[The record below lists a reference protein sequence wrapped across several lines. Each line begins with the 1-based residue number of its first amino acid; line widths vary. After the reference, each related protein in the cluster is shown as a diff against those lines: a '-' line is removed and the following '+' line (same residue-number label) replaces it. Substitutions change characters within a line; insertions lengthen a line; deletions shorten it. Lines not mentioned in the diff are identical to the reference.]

1 MIQRCT
7 RCERLSCRC
16 ASCPVCGRSAAY
28 RGLERVYCA
37 DPLCANFPWRVSEA
51 NEVRQRIETL
61 ASSDTDLRAAWEQH
75 VDLKAKLDA
84 FDARPHLTPE
94 EQVERKR
101 LQKLKLAAKDR
112 VSRILASHG

>member
-1 MIQRCT
+1 VIQRCT

-61 ASSDTDLRAAWEQH
+61 AKLVKHTGSWHARASVRHDLYELLRGAR
-75 VDLKAKLDA
+75 DLGLVA
-84 FDARPHLTPE
+84 
-94 EQVERKR
+94 
-101 LQKLKLAAKDR
+101 
-112 VSRILASHG
+112 